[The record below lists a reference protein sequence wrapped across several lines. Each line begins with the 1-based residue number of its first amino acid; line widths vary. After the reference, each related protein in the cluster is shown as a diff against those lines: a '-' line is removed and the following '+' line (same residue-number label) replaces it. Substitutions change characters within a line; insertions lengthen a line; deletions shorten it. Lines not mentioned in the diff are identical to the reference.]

1 MFARLSGFTVLTL
14 VAVLGLSTVGCTN
27 KEQADPKKKAGD
39 AQAKAKPE
47 DGKKEIKKDDH
58 SGWWCQEHGVPEEI
72 CSLCNADHAAK
83 LKKEGD
89 WCKLHDRAQSQCF
102 KCDPSKYE
110 KFEQMYMAK
119 NNGKKP
125 PRPPEEEFKK

>member
-1 MFARLSGFTVLTL
+1 MFKRLFGGLMIS
-14 VAVLGLSTVGCTN
+14 AVMGLAFSSVGCNQPT
-27 KEQADPKKKAGD
+27 KSEDKKADGK
-39 AQAKAKPE
+39 KA
-47 DGKKEIKKDDH
+47 DGKKEITKGDTKHDA
-58 SGWWCQEHGVPEEI
+58 WWCQEHGVPEDI
-72 CSLCNADHAAK
+72 CSLCNAEHAAK